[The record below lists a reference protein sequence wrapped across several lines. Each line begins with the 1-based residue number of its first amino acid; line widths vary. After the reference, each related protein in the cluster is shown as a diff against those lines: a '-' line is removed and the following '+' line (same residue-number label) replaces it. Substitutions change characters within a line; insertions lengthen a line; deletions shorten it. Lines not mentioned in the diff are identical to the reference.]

1 MGTRKPKLKGGNCG
15 LKGERRR
22 RRKLSKARRFEGEE
36 KEKRRSKSCN
46 FRSVEMEAEGI
57 WLWPVGR
64 WVGGIACCSVSV
76 GRRLGRV
83 FAPWRRRGSY
93 PPSFS
98 ATPFRPQEGGGG
110 KVQEG

>member
-83 FAPWRRRGSY
+83 FAPWRRGGGVTLRPS
-93 PPSFS
+93 PPLLSG
-98 ATPFRPQEGGGG
+98 RRRGGG